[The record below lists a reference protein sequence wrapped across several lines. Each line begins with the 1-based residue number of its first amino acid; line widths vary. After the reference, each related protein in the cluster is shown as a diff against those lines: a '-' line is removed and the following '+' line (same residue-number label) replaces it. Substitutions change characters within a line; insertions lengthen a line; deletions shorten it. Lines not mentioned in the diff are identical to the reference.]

1 MKGEIKMC
9 NKRVDDI
16 IEEEVNKELRL
27 MYDYFESKIEDKNA
41 VIMIQSVSI
50 MILLF
55 VLVFTSLF

>member
-1 MKGEIKMC
+1 MN
-9 NKRVDDI
+9 NKNVDDI

-27 MYDYFESKIEDKNA
+27 MLDYFYGKIKDKNV

-55 VLVFTSLF
+55 LLIFMSIV

>member
-1 MKGEIKMC
+1 MC